1 MGPPEDSTPA
11 HSIPSSSKGGHGSS
25 MPECTAQ
32 VQPKAAVTL
41 PQLEKDRLAG
51 FGKQTRSRSECPQW
65 GSGWTLKDL
74 TGLV

>member
-1 MGPPEDSTPA
+1 
-11 HSIPSSSKGGHGSS
+11 